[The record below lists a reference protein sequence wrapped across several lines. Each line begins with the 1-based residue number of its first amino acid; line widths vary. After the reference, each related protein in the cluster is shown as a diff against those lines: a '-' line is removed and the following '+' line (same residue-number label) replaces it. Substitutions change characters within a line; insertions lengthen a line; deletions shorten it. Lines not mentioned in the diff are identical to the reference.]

1 MGIFDGIKILEEKES
16 KFNGKVTVIKSIAWG
31 TYVQVDGLTQSGGV
45 VNGVWKNT
53 LKQIQKKKTNP
64 SNILILGL
72 GGGSVATL
80 SRKFWKEAKITGVDI
95 DPVMV
100 EMGKKY
106 LGLDKL
112 DLEIQI
118 GDAFKYLKTQQDKF
132 DLIILDMYKGD
143 KVPED
148 LKSDDFL
155 KTVKN
160 SLSKN
165 GLAVFNRLYFGEK
178 RSEAMRF
185 GQKLQKI
192 FGKVDYHY
200 PEANIMLIVSDLA

>member
-1 MGIFDGIKILEEKES
+1 MGIFDGIKVLEEKES
-16 KFNGKVTVIKSIAWG
+16 IINSKVSVIKSIAWG
-31 TYVQVDGLTQSGGV
+31 TYIQVGGLTQSGGV

-53 LKQIQKKKTNP
+53 LKQIQKKKASP

-80 SRKFWKEAKITGVDI
+80 SRKFWKESKIVGVDI

-100 EMGKKY
+100 DMGKKY

-112 DLEIQI
+112 DLQI
-118 GDAFKYLKTQQDKF
+118 KIDDAFKYLKTQKDEY

-143 KVPED
+143 EVPED
-148 LKSDDFL
+148 LKSDNFL
-155 KTVKN
+155 LTVKN
-160 SLSKN
+160 RLSKN

-178 RSEAMRF
+178 RPEAMRF

-192 FGKVDYHY
+192 FGKVEYHY
-200 PEANIMLIVSDLA
+200 PEANVMLIVSNQT